1 MNYKEKKGK
10 HAGML
15 NLANLEQFIIINN
28 RLVSPSET
36 EISNNKNI
44 DIKEILS
51 KKHIKIKDLIN
62 HINVGQ
68 SNLNKNFMIKEN
80 YIRNILETKLGF
92 IDKDIDLICKSFNAE
107 EGKFNLKKLFLYEND
122 DIKKYDN
129 ILNDEI
135 IPKIRNKIKRS
146 QINSYKEYKL
156 KIFNNVDYLDIC
168 ELFSKFNTLYN
179 ISLYNCLLLMKNEQF
194 FSTEKFFTE
203 TNLKDEFKVKDIEP
217 ALKLALIRL
226 NDFFKKN
233 KDKIKVFKE
242 FDLNR
247 NGKLSSD
254 EFITALNSFE
264 NLNLNDSQKYKILNL
279 VDTNNDGIIDINE
292 FIKFVND
299 LKNNINEEGEINLNS
314 ILFKKKLNLNIN
326 KIMKSEGS
334 QSNLITDRSQ
344 IQNNINYNKN
354 ILKQNNDIFL
364 NYIIIL
370 QEDLLYKNDNDNI
383 EKEFKN
389 EDPVNKGIISV
400 KKFKN
405 ILKKKL
411 LNIKNDIINKFIE
424 LANKGIKN
432 EDNKENKNEKINYQN
447 LLINLASFKFNQ
459 NDNVKQST
467 NEDIILPKIN

>member
-1 MNYKEKKGK
+1 M
-10 HAGML
+10 
-15 NLANLEQFIIINN
+15 
-28 RLVSPSET
+28 
-36 EISNNKNI
+36 
-44 DIKEILS
+44 
-51 KKHIKIKDLIN
+51 
-62 HINVGQ
+62 
-68 SNLNKNFMIKEN
+68 
-80 YIRNILETKLGF
+80 
-92 IDKDIDLICKSFNAE
+92 
-107 EGKFNLKKLFLYEND
+107 
-122 DIKKYDN
+122 
-129 ILNDEI
+129 
-135 IPKIRNKIKRS
+135 
-146 QINSYKEYKL
+146 
-156 KIFNNVDYLDIC
+156 
-168 ELFSKFNTLYN
+168 
-179 ISLYNCLLLMKNEQF
+179 
-194 FSTEKFFTE
+194 
-203 TNLKDEFKVKDIEP
+203 
-217 ALKLALIRL
+217 
-226 NDFFKKN
+226 
-233 KDKIKVFKE
+233 
-242 FDLNR
+242 
-247 NGKLSSD
+247 LSSD

-334 QSNLITDRSQ
+334 QSNLITDRSL

-354 ILKQNNDIFL
+354 ILKQNNDMFL

-432 EDNKENKNEKINYQN
+432 EDNKENKTEKINYQN
-447 LLINLASFKFNQ
+447 FLINLASFKFNQ
-459 NDNVKQST
+459 NENVKQST

>member
-242 FDLNR
+242 FDLDR

-432 EDNKENKNEKINYQN
+432 EDNKENKTEKINYQN
-447 LLINLASFKFNQ
+447 FLINLASFKFNQ

-467 NEDIILPKIN
+467 NGDIILPKIN